1 MGRGRGLWNEAAA
14 GDLDALATALA
25 PGGDGDVHARNV
37 DGENG
42 AERDKRQ
49 EQEGQTQESGV
60 ARIRLPYWLPSLMA
74 EH

>member
-1 MGRGRGLWNEAAA
+1 MGRGRGLWDQAGA

-49 EQEGQTQESGV
+49 EQEGQAQETGV
-60 ARIRLPYWLPSLMA
+60 ARMRVPYLLPSRIA